1 MKKTYALAS
10 LIALCLAFWMSS
22 GFLTNAIKSDDVSI
36 TARNLAL
43 RDRELDSPLTPVRT
57 IELEAAFKIRLV
69 KLRGETDHKREVLI
83 QTQLDGLIEERP
95 IERGDFV
102 EEGQLLC
109 QISTEDRQARLIES
123 EAQLEQARLVYSSNQ
138 KLAKQGLLSDS
149 GLYDSRSQ
157 LKLSE
162 ANFLKRKIDMGRLNV
177 IAPFS
182 GFIEE
187 LHAEEGQFVTPGM
200 ACATLVDLDPIL
212 IRADLSELKLKGI
225 EVGRKAS
232 ISIDGFDVVPGRV
245 SFVSQ
250 VAKPGTKTFEIEI
263 EVQNQNYLFASGLS
277 ADVEIAL
284 DQVLAHRI
292 SPSLLLLN
300 DQGKLGLR
308 SVLNDLVLFH
318 PVQIIDEDGDGVW
331 VTGLPKRLQ
340 LITVGQHAV
349 SEGERVT
356 VVSETSLL
364 NAVEERG

>member
-1 MKKTYALAS
+1 MRHLGPS
-10 LIALCLAFWMSS
+10 
-22 GFLTNAIKSDDVSI
+22 
-36 TARNLAL
+36 
-43 RDRELDSPLTPVRT
+43 
-57 IELEAAFKIRLV
+57 
-69 KLRGETDHKREVLI
+69 
-83 QTQLDGLIEERP
+83 
-95 IERGDFV
+95 
-102 EEGQLLC
+102 
-109 QISTEDRQARLIES
+109 
-123 EAQLEQARLVYSSNQ
+123 
-138 KLAKQGLLSDS
+138 GLL
-149 GLYDSRSQ
+149 
-157 LKLSE
+157 E
-162 ANFLKRKIDMGRLNV
+162 NVKIIICD
-177 IAPFS
+177 F
-182 GFIEE
+182 
-187 LHAEEGQFVTPGM
+187 
-200 ACATLVDLDPIL
+200 
-212 IRADLSELKLKGI
+212 LKLKGI
-225 EVGRKAS
+225 EVGRRAS

-308 SVLNDLVLFH
+308 SVLKDLVLFH

-356 VVSETSLL
+356 VVSEISLL